1 MCGRYNVIDDPFTQ
15 GLLDELGI
23 SLRIQTRYNLAPT
36 EQVPV
41 IRQVEEKNVL
51 QNMRWWLVPHWAR
64 EPDTRYSMFN
74 AKAETLASS
83 KAFSG
88 PLKHQRCIIPASSFI
103 EWRTEAGHKQ
113 PYSIQPVDAVFA
125 FAGLWEQ
132 WGHGAETIHS
142 CTILTTAAAPGM
154 EQIHH
159 RQPVM
164 LPADLWARWLDPT
177 IDGHHLMPLLMPS
190 LPCALEV
197 VPIDPVIN
205 NSHHKQAPSTLGPA
219 LFRLDAN

>member
-1 MCGRYNVIDDPFTQ
+1 MCGRYNLIDDPFTQ

-41 IRQVEEKNVL
+41 IRQVEEKNIL
-51 QNMRWWLVPHWAR
+51 QDMRWWLIPHWAQI
-64 EPDTRYSMFN
+64 PDTRYSMFN
-74 AKAETLASS
+74 AKAETLATS

-103 EWRTEAGHKQ
+103 EWRTEEGHKQ
-113 PYSIQPVDAVFA
+113 PYSIQPIDGVFA
-125 FAGLWEQ
+125 FAGLWDQ
-132 WGHGAETIHS
+132 WGHGRETILS
-142 CTILTTAAAPGM
+142 CTLVTTAAAPGM
-154 EQIHH
+154 EQIHP

-164 LPADLWARWLDPT
+164 LPPDLWARWLDPV
-177 IDGHHLMPLLMPS
+177 IDGHRLMPLLSPS
-190 LPCALEV
+190 LPCAVQV

-205 NSHHKQAPSTLGPA
+205 NSRHKQAPLLIGPA
-219 LFRLDAN
+219 LFQLDAN

>member
-23 SLRIQTRYNLAPT
+23 SKRVHTRYNLAPT

-41 IRQVEEKNVL
+41 IRQVDQYNELVD
-51 QNMRWWLVPHWAR
+51 MRWWLIPHWAR
-64 EPDTRYSMFN
+64 APDTRYSMFN

-113 PYSIQPVDAVFA
+113 PYSIQPIEGVFA

-132 WGHGAETIHS
+132 WGHGRETIHS

-154 EQIHH
+154 EQIHP

-164 LPADLWARWLDPT
+164 LPTDLHTRWLDPA

-197 VPIDPVIN
+197 VPVDPLIN
-205 NSHHKQAPSTLGPA
+205 NSHHKQAPTPTGPV
-219 LFRLDAN
+219 LFRLNAN